1 MNKIEIYNAL
11 YAYLKIKKAV
21 NRSPMLEI
29 GNSFLDHQSH
39 LNYPWFSALTLVQE
53 TEKSLPT
60 VVRQAE
66 IKLKSLDRRPA
77 VILDPATTP
86 KNSDK
91 ILERLGYSFTED
103 DSWLFLPKNQ
113 IVNSTTKLRA
123 ERVTTKTKA
132 QEYVDKVHDPV
143 FAEWGKIDLS
153 RWVNSYAAG
162 PNEHEYT
169 HLFYFNDQLVAMG
182 GLQRWQKYALLY
194 DLAVLAPFRSQ
205 GFGGEILG
213 FLVNKARELS
223 SPIIF
228 YDTETGSA
236 AEKLGLK
243 LGFRPEFQ
251 RKLYTK

>member
-1 MNKIEIYNAL
+1 MTKQKIYQVL

-21 NRSPMLEI
+21 GRSPMI
-29 GNSFLDHQSH
+29 KVGNSYLDHQGH
-39 LNYPWFSALTLVQE
+39 LNYPWFSALTLIQE
-53 TEKSLPT
+53 TEKSLPA

-66 IKLKSLDRRPA
+66 AKLKQFDRQPA

-86 KNSDK
+86 KNTDK
-91 ILERLGYSFTED
+91 ILKGLGYNFAED
-103 DSWLFLPKNQ
+103 DNWLFLPQNQ
-113 IVNSTTKLRA
+113 TIDSVRRLRA
-123 ERVTTKTKA
+123 ERATSKA
-132 QEYVDKVHDPV
+132 MAQDYVDKVHDPV

-153 RWVNSYAAG
+153 RWINSYAAG

-169 HLFYFNDQLVAMG
+169 YLYYFNDQLAAMG
-182 GLQRWQKYALLY
+182 GLQRWRKFALLY
-194 DLAVLAPFRSQ
+194 DLAVLPQFRNQ
-205 GFGGEILG
+205 GFGAEIFG
-213 FLVNKARELS
+213 FLINQARELN

-228 YDTETGSA
+228 YDTEAGSA